1 MTSIEWKECHLK
13 AFLISSLRS
22 HYTPLQPIA
31 TFVLHRVLMKIKV
44 FSSHQVFMREKLCM
58 REKYQFVKY
67 SVCHVH
73 FIDGSQKWFTL
84 VNRWIKHGSV
94 AVH

>member
-1 MTSIEWKECHLK
+1 MSLKGVSHL
-13 AFLISSLRS
+13 LTEDSL
-22 HYTPLQPIA
+22 HA
-31 TFVLHRVLMKIKV
+31 TTAYCYVYVLHQVLMKIKV